1 MLSASLAEVEST
13 SRRREKEAK
22 GSVER
27 MAQAEAE
34 RDIARHD
41 ALMDRMDVVMA
52 GIAKAKVESELARVQ
67 NSLAVAEEARRKVD
81 DEVGR
86 LTDERFLGCCR
97 GG

>member
-1 MLSASLAEVEST
+1 MLSASLAEVESS
-13 SRRREKEAK
+13 SRRWGNEAK

-27 MAQAEAE
+27 MAQAEVE

-52 GIAKAKVESELARVQ
+52 GIAKVKVESELAKVQ
-67 NSLAVAEEARRKVD
+67 NSFAVAEEARRKVD
-81 DEVGR
+81 DEVGC
-86 LTDERFLGCCR
+86 LTDERFLGFCR